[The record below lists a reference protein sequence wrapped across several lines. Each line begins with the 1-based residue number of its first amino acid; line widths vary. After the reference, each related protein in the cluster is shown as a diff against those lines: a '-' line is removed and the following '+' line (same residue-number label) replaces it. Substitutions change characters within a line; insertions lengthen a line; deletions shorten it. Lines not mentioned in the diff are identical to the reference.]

1 MKTEIKDLEKS
12 QKEITV
18 EISVEEMENY
28 VKEATDNISKEM
40 KVDGFRPGKVPAE
53 IVKQKLNEAQIY
65 QEAGDLAIRKTYLQ
79 TLKESG
85 LEVIGQPKV
94 DITKITPG
102 NSLEYKIVVTILPK
116 VELYD
121 YSKVKGKLGKIEI
134 SDERIDKELEN
145 LQKSRAKLIT
155 TPEAIEQGNRVEM
168 DFEGILDG
176 KRIEGGET
184 KNQSL
189 VIGDSHFIPGFEENL
204 IGLKEKEEKEFDIVF
219 PKEYHKKELAGQ
231 KVTFKVKINLVQK
244 QELPEIN
251 DEFVKGLGKIKDVA
265 ELKGNIRKALEGQE
279 KTKAEHD
286 LKEKLADEVIK
297 GTKTDVPEVLVEEEL
312 NFMLKELEGNVL
324 QSGMEF
330 EQFLK
335 NSKTNREELRVKYR
349 ENAVKRAK
357 WNLVVREISQ
367 KEKMEANEEEL
378 KEKMEQTLK
387 AYPEEEKA
395 KVNMDRFR
403 EYMKEMIVTE
413 KVFALLEKIAADNS
427 K

>member
-1 MKTEIKDLEKS
+1 MKTDIKDLEKS

-28 VKEATDNISKEM
+28 IKEATDNISKEM
-40 KVDGFRPGKVPAE
+40 KVDGFRPGKVPTG
-53 IVKQKLNEAQIY
+53 IVKQKLSEAQIY
-65 QEAGDLAIRKTYLQ
+65 QEAGELAIRKTYLQ
-79 TLKESG
+79 ILKESG

-102 NSLEYKIVVTILPK
+102 NSLEYKIIATILPK
-116 VELYD
+116 AELYD
-121 YSKVKGKLGKIEI
+121 YGKVKGKLGKIEI
-134 SDERIDKELEN
+134 TDERINKELEN

-155 TPEAIEQGNRVEM
+155 TAEAIQQGNRVEI
-168 DFEGILDG
+168 DFEGMLDN
-176 KRIEGGET
+176 KKIEGGET

-189 VIGDSHFIPGFEENL
+189 VIGESHFIPGFEENL

-219 PKEYHKKELAGQ
+219 PKEYQKKELAGQ
-231 KVTFKVKINLVQK
+231 KVTFKVKVNLVQK

-251 DEFVKGLGKIKDVA
+251 DEFVKGLGEIKDVA

-297 GTKTDVPEVLVEEEL
+297 GTKVDVPELLVEEEL

-335 NSKTNREELRVKYR
+335 NSKTSKEELRVKYR

-357 WNLVVREISQ
+357 WNLVVREIAQ
-367 KEKMEANEEEL
+367 KEKMEADEKEL
-378 KEKMEQTLK
+378 QEKMEQTLK
-387 AYPEEEKA
+387 AYPEKEKA

>member
-1 MKTEIKDLEKS
+1 MKTDIKDLPNS

-18 EISVEEMENY
+18 EISVEEMKNY

-53 IVKQKLNEAQIY
+53 IVKQKINEAQIY
-65 QEAGDLAIRKTYLQ
+65 QEAGELAIRKTYLQ
-79 TLKESG
+79 ILKESG

-94 DITKITPG
+94 DLTKITPG
-102 NSLEYKIVVTILPK
+102 NSLEYKIVLTILPK
-116 VELYD
+116 IELYD
-121 YSKVKGKLGKIEI
+121 YSKVKGKLEKIEVA
-134 SDERIDKELEN
+134 DERIDKELEN
-145 LQKSRAKLIT
+145 LRKSRAKFIT
-155 TPEAIEQGNRVEM
+155 TTEAIQQSDKVEI
-168 DFEGILDG
+168 DFEGMLDG
-176 KRIEGGET
+176 KTIEGGET
-184 KNQSL
+184 KKQSL
-189 VIGDSHFIPGFEENL
+189 IIGESHFIPGFEENL
-204 IGLKEKEEKEFDIVF
+204 IGLKEKEEKEFNIVF
-219 PKEYHKKELAGQ
+219 PKEYQKKELAGQ
-231 KVTFKVKINLVQK
+231 KVTFKIKINLVQK

-251 DEFVKGLGKIKDVA
+251 DEFVKGLGNIKDVA
-265 ELKGNIRKALEGQE
+265 ELKGNIRKALEEQE
-279 KTKAEHD
+279 KTKAERD
-286 LKEKLADEVIK
+286 LKEKIADEIIK
-297 GTKTDVPEVLVEEEL
+297 GTKVDVPDLLVEEEL

-357 WNLVVREISQ
+357 WNLIVREIS
-367 KEKMEANEEEL
+367 KREKLEIKEEEL
-378 KEKMEQTLK
+378 KQRMEEVLK

-403 EYMKEMIVTE
+403 EYISEVMITE
-413 KVFALLEKIAADNS
+413 RVFSLLDKIASDNS

>member
-18 EISVEEMENY
+18 EISVEEMEEY

-40 KVDGFRPGKVPAE
+40 KLDGFRPGKVPAE

-65 QEAGDLAIRKTYLQ
+65 QEAGDLAVRKTYLQ

-102 NSLEYKIVVTILPK
+102 NSLEYKIVITILPK

-121 YSKVKGKLGKIEI
+121 YSKVKGKLGKVEI

-155 TPEAIEQGNRVEM
+155 TTEAIEQGNRVEM

-176 KRIEGGET
+176 KKIEGGET

-251 DEFVKGLGKIKDVA
+251 DEFVKGLGEIKDVA

-286 LKEKLADEVIK
+286 FKEKLADEVIK

-357 WNLVVREISQ
+357 WNLVVREIAQ
-367 KEKMEANEEEL
+367 KEKLEANEEEL
-378 KEKMEQTLK
+378 KEKMEQTLN

-413 KVFALLEKIAADNS
+413 KVFALLEKFAADNS

>member
-176 KRIEGGET
+176 KKIEGGET

>member
-18 EISVEEMENY
+18 EISVEEMEEY

-65 QEAGDLAIRKTYLQ
+65 QEAGDLAVRKTYLQ

-102 NSLEYKIVVTILPK
+102 NSLEYKIVITILPK

-121 YSKVKGKLGKIEI
+121 YSKVKGKLGKVEI

-155 TPEAIEQGNRVEM
+155 TTEAIEQGNRVEM

-176 KRIEGGET
+176 KKIEGGET

-251 DEFVKGLGKIKDVA
+251 DEFVKGLGEIKDVA

-286 LKEKLADEVIK
+286 FKEKLADEVIK

-357 WNLVVREISQ
+357 WNLVVREIAQ
-367 KEKMEANEEEL
+367 KEKLEANEEEL
-378 KEKMEQTLK
+378 KEKMEQTLN

-413 KVFALLEKIAADNS
+413 KVFALLEKFAADNS